1 MIDQLF
7 EFVQNHPLL
16 VGAFVVV
23 LAAWLA
29 YELKTGNHGVSTG
42 EATNL
47 VNRDDAVIVDIR
59 DEKEFRAGHI
69 AGARNIPNNRLDDRL
84 SELDKFKDKPV
95 VVVCK
100 QGQTAG
106 TAVSKLTKAGFA
118 RAVKLKGGMAQWQ
131 ADNLPVVK
139 K

>member
-16 VGAFVVV
+16 VGAFVAV

-29 YELKTGNHGVSTG
+29 YEARTGNHGVDTG
-42 EATNL
+42 EATKL

-59 DEKEFRAGHI
+59 DPKEFKAGHI
-69 AGARNIPNNRLDDRL
+69 AGARNIPQGKLDERLN
-84 SELDKFKDKPV
+84 ELDKFKDKPI

-100 QGQTAG
+100 QGQSSGA
-106 TAVSKLTKAGFA
+106 AVTKLTQAGLA

-131 ADNLPVVK
+131 ADNMPVVK

>member
-16 VGAFVVV
+16 VGAFVAV

-29 YELKTGNHGVSTG
+29 YELKTGNHGVSTS

-84 SELDKFKDKPV
+84 SELDKFKDKPI

-106 TAVSKLTKAGFA
+106 TAVGKLTGAGFA

>member
-16 VGAFVVV
+16 VGAFVAV

-29 YELKTGNHGVSTG
+29 YEAKTGNHGVDTG
-42 EATNL
+42 EATKL

-59 DEKEFRAGHI
+59 DPKEFKAGHI
-69 AGARNIPNNRLDDRL
+69 AGARNIPQGRLNDRL
-84 SELDKFKDKPV
+84 KELEAFKEKPV

-100 QGQTAG
+100 HGQSSGA
-106 TAVSKLTKAGFA
+106 AVGQLTQAGFT
-118 RAVKLKGGMAQWQ
+118 RATKLKGGMTQWQ
-131 ADNLPVVK
+131 SDELPVVRK
-139 K
+139 